1 MKCAHGISITF
12 SGLSDETVEKKMAE
26 NMAALN
32 VVQATKYR
40 NGSDLGLD
48 DKKITYLKSKNS

>member
-26 NMAALN
+26 NMAALH
-32 VVQATKYR
+32 VVAVVLLCTCY
-40 NGSDLGLD
+40 
-48 DKKITYLKSKNS
+48 